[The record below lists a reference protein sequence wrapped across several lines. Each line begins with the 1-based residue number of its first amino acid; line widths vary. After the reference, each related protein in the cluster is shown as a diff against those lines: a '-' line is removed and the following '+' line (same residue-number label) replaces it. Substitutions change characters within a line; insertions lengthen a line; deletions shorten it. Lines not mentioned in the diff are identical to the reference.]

1 MTQTLKHQMPNPK
14 APRTKESVGS
24 KAQTAAES
32 WEHRPPACRV
42 SSLSNASNQCA
53 QDFVNAVCANAFCSS
68 SRTLTFWICD
78 ACPYRPAVRA
88 GISFASCAIVASCCA
103 ILRCVLKTLAQ
114 QTCKSVVWL
123 ISDYCAS
130 VVLLIFPKTKT
141 MCSEGLLCNLW
152 TME

>member
-1 MTQTLKHQMPNPK
+1 MRNTK
-14 APRTKESVGS
+14 APNAKPPSTKESVGPNL
-24 KAQTAAES
+24 KTATAAEP
-32 WEHRPPACRV
+32 WEHRPQACRV
-42 SSLSNASNQCA
+42 STLSNASNQ
-53 QDFVNAVCANAFCSS
+53 
-68 SRTLTFWICD
+68 
-78 ACPYRPAVRA
+78 
-88 GISFASCAIVASCCA
+88 CA

-152 TME
+152 SIE